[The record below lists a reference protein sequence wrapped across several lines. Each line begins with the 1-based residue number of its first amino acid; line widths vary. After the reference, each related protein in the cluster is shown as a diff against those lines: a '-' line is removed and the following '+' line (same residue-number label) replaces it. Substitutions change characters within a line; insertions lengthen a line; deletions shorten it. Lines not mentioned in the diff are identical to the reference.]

1 MTEPVNLTQ
10 RLEVLRDHLLG
21 APSPNS
27 LSDVHAAVEAILGPL
42 ESQVTLYHLLAGLR
56 GPTATNLGDVLEGLA
71 ALKGSG
77 ADNLTTMGAKLD
89 EVVSQLDNV
98 RQAIVAQEG
107 RLDSIQ
113 AALGGEPYNDL
124 ELATTRGLLQALLN
138 CCRAARLGEFP
149 ATQPTDGR
157 SVGAVISGGRK
168 YALWPNPPEGVTVA
182 ANGFDIT
189 ANWSGWQAYIQ
200 TTDPAPQIGGVAD
213 APNMWLELVGTGT
226 INFSVELNYPITV
239 HLRPPTIGVP
249 YTIWEGPTVLT
260 KTANDGSEE
269 RILITVTPPPGAEL
283 VEFDVVA
290 TPNELNLLI
299 EQNGYALAS
308 GGLNYPGQGQVALI
322 STTAPVTLSIGGFWS
337 GHANGHTVTVTGFVK
352 LIADE
357 PG

>member
-42 ESQVTLYHLLAGLR
+42 ESQVTLYHLLSGLR

-239 HLRPPTIGVP
+239 HLRPPMSVARACP
-249 YTIWEGPTVLT
+249 RPM
-260 KTANDGSEE
+260 
-269 RILITVTPPPGAEL
+269 VTSAH
-283 VEFDVVA
+283 D
-290 TPNELNLLI
+290 
-299 EQNGYALAS
+299 
-308 GGLNYPGQGQVALI
+308 
-322 STTAPVTLSIGGFWS
+322 
-337 GHANGHTVTVTGFVK
+337 
-352 LIADE
+352 
-357 PG
+357 